1 MVLIFKI
8 VINLIRE
15 LNAVFHYPAGH
26 VMLGIRDL
34 VEISFFIDAWDFV
47 NIFPIKIYALS
58 IASHFLE
65 TRYVAT
71 FYWIVLD
78 IFLSNR
84 LVCFE
89 KLLAHPS
96 ESSEKDGMQEQSPY
110 DASVSS
116 ALCCDWLCS
125 IALILVPSRAGF
137 KVFGLKIT
145 SFFKIQNILKVC

>member
-78 IFLSNR
+78 IFWVTGWFVLKNYLPIHPKVLKKTVCKNNLHMMHPFHRRCVVIDCAQLLSFLFQAA
-84 LVCFE
+84 LV
-89 KLLAHPS
+89 
-96 ESSEKDGMQEQSPY
+96 
-110 DASVSS
+110 
-116 ALCCDWLCS
+116 
-125 IALILVPSRAGF
+125 
-137 KVFGLKIT
+137 LKF
-145 SFFKIQNILKVC
+145 SD